1 MVRES
6 AHQVRALC
14 SSLDCSHDFK
24 NRRCTE
30 IWTGWGG
37 KGSPNISDEIMDF
50 LYFYLICIS
59 IFQYTYTYN
68 THGVHMNGTT
78 GLNNPIWGFCVS
90 NLSVDSIHEAY
101 CLLVY
106 LWIQT
111 NSSNSE
117 CWTFCGTSQYVPQTN
132 PYLFLVRWPARNQ
145 YMKHNVLKPTQCLTH
160 SATYIHK

>member
-1 MVRES
+1 MSQPIKWELCVRVS
-6 AHQVRALC
+6 IVLMTLKTGAALKYGPI
-14 SSLDCSHDFK
+14 DEK
-24 NRRCTE
+24 
-30 IWTGWGG
+30 

-117 CWTFCGTSQYVPQTN
+117 SWTFCGTSQYVPQTN

-160 SATYIHK
+160 SATYIYK